1 MSKFIQNALLINNK
15 LNTDRRRPVSHS
27 LVLGTNNVL
36 GTQLCACRDP
46 RLIVEQKLHE
56 TDELII
62 RPQLNYSIRITLK

>member
-1 MSKFIQNALLINNK
+1 MSNFIQNALLINNK
-15 LNTDRRRPVSHS
+15 LNTERRPVTYS
-27 LVLGTNNVL
+27 LILGTNNVL